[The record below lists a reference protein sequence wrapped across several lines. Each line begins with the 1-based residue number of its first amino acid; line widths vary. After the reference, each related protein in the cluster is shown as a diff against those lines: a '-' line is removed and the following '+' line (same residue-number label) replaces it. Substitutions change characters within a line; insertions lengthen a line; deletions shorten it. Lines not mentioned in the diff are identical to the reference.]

1 MHVKNKK
8 HVDGNYIMPSI
19 NCLSGTCS
27 YHLFMYVYVCGL
39 EPFIYVYVFG
49 MMYVSGTNL
58 LVAMPELNITGG
70 YGL

>member
-1 MHVKNKK
+1 
-8 HVDGNYIMPSI
+8 
-19 NCLSGTCS
+19 
-27 YHLFMYVYVCGL
+27 MYVYVCGL